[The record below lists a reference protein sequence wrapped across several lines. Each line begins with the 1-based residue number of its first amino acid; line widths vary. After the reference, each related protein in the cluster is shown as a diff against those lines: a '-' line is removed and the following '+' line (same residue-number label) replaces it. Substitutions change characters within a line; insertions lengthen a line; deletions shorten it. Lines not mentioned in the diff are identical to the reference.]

1 MLSVTVHS
9 LGGLT
14 MADRNREPLL
24 ISIRNA
30 FCNVIGRPSMMT
42 LSAVTMFVALE
53 GNLGGVFG
61 PSADE
66 LRIPDS
72 ILFAKRDPNLVDHDA
87 AAKLDDFLLE
97 RGWVE
102 DIVH

>member
-1 MLSVTVHS
+1 
-9 LGGLT
+9 
-14 MADRNREPLL
+14 MADERQEQETL
-24 ISIRNA
+24 IRSIRNA
-30 FCNVIGRPSMMT
+30 ICNVVGRPAMMT

-53 GNLGGVFG
+53 GNLGGLFG
-61 PSADE
+61 PSADQ

-72 ILFAKRDPNLVDHDA
+72 ILFAKRDPNLVDPDA
-87 AAKLDDFLLE
+87 AERLDQFLLE

>member
-1 MLSVTVHS
+1 
-9 LGGLT
+9 
-14 MADRNREPLL
+14 
-24 ISIRNA
+24 
-30 FCNVIGRPSMMT
+30 MMT

>member
-1 MLSVTVHS
+1 
-9 LGGLT
+9 
-14 MADRNREPLL
+14 MADRHQDREKLTL
-24 ISIRNA
+24 SIRNA
-30 FCNVIGRPSMMT
+30 ICNIAGRPTMMM
-42 LSAVTMFVALE
+42 LSAATMFIALE
-53 GNLGGVFG
+53 GNLGGLFG

-72 ILFAKRDPNLVDHDA
+72 ILFAKRDPNLVDPEA
-87 AAKLDDFLLE
+87 AARLDDFLTQ